1 MPNISAFASVLH
13 VLAAIVWVG
22 GMFFAY
28 MVLRPSLG
36 VLEPPQRPA
45 LWNTVFPR
53 FFAWVWAAVIVLPA
67 TGYAMVFAG
76 FGGFADAGLHVHV
89 MHVIGCVMIALFVFL
104 YLAPFRRFQK
114 ALAGDG
120 EAAKHL
126 TLIRR
131 IVAVNLV
138 LGLITSA
145 VAAWG
150 RFAA

>member
-1 MPNISAFASVLH
+1 MPDISAFASVLH

-36 VLEPPQRPA
+36 ILEPPQRPA

-53 FFAWVWAAVIVLPA
+53 FFPWVWVAVIVLPA
-67 TGYAMVFAG
+67 TGYAMVFA
-76 FGGFADAGLHVHV
+76 DAGVHVHV
-89 MHVIGCVMIALFVFL
+89 MHALGWVMIALFVFL
-104 YLAPFRRFQK
+104 YAVPFRRFQS
-114 ALAGDG
+114 ALAGGG
-120 EAAKHL
+120 EAAGHL